1 MSLLSLLSIAMF
13 YLWVTLD
20 DLDLNLSSFPA
31 KDECLAKLEEQLV
44 LARQAERKIPRMRC
58 LHNYINC
65 KWGLYGDTAYINPA
79 IFKGTT
85 RQRTVGS
92 SAHFKEKQP
101 RFRCMSLIRW
111 QT

>member
-1 MSLLSLLSIAMF
+1 MF

-58 LHNYINC
+58 LHNYINYSLARSPFRLP
-65 KWGLYGDTAYINPA
+65 GSADMGTYIYIYIYTIYRERERDHRRVFNE
-79 IFKGTT
+79 
-85 RQRTVGS
+85 S
-92 SAHFKEKQP
+92 STI
-101 RFRCMSLIRW
+101 S
-111 QT
+111 